1 MTLPSDMARNRRH
14 GVSLIEAMVAMAILA
29 LVLGAALSGTG
40 WTVGQ
45 VAARTDRAWL
55 SELARSVADEYAITR
70 DPSLLQGE
78 ASPDWRWRIDERTQD
93 DGLTEITV
101 TTWRSLAPDRTVT
114 LSLLAARGT
123 DAAP

>member
-1 MTLPSDMARNRRH
+1 MTLPSDTARNRRR

-55 SELARSVADEYAITR
+55 SELARSVADEYTVTR
-70 DPSLLQGE
+70 DPTLLQGE
-78 ASPDWRWRIDERTQD
+78 AGPDWRWRIDERAQD
-93 DGLTEITV
+93 DGLTEVTV
-101 TTWRSLAPDRTVT
+101 TAWRSLAPDRTVT
-114 LSLLAARGT
+114 LSVLTTGGR
-123 DAAP
+123 

>member
-14 GVSLIEAMVAMAILA
+14 GISLIEAMVAMAILA

-45 VAARTDRAWL
+45 VAARTDSAWL

-70 DPSLLQGE
+70 DQTLRQGQ
-78 ASPDWRWRIDERTQD
+78 ADPDWRWRIDERSQD

-101 TTWRSLAPDRTVT
+101 TAWRSIAPDRSVT
-114 LSLLAARGT
+114 LSVLTTGGR
-123 DAAP
+123 

>member
-1 MTLPSDMARNRRH
+1 MARNRRH

-45 VAARTDRAWL
+45 VAARTDSAWL
-55 SELARSVADEYAITR
+55 SELARSIADEYAITR
-70 DPSLLQGE
+70 DPTLLQGQ
-78 ASPDWRWRIDERTQD
+78 ADPDWRWRIDERSQD

-101 TTWRSLAPDRTVT
+101 TAWRSIAPDRSVT
-114 LSLLAARGT
+114 LSLLTKGGR
-123 DAAP
+123 

>member
-1 MTLPSDMARNRRH
+1 MTLPSDTARNRRH

-45 VAARTDRAWL
+45 VAARTDSAWL

-70 DPSLLQGE
+70 DQTLRQGQ
-78 ASPDWRWRIDERTQD
+78 ADPDWRWRIDERSQD

-101 TTWRSLAPDRTVT
+101 TAWRSIAPDRSVT
-114 LSLLAARGT
+114 LSVLTTGGR
-123 DAAP
+123 

>member
-1 MTLPSDMARNRRH
+1 MARNRRR
-14 GVSLIEAMVAMAILA
+14 GISLIEAMVAMAILA

-70 DPSLLQGE
+70 DPTLLQG
-78 ASPDWRWRIDERTQD
+78 AADPDWRWRIDERAQD

-101 TTWRSLAPDRTVT
+101 TAWRNAARDRAVT
-114 LSLLAARGT
+114 LSLLTTGAR
-123 DAAP
+123 

>member
-45 VAARTDRAWL
+45 VAARTDSAWL

-70 DPSLLQGE
+70 DQTLRQGQ
-78 ASPDWRWRIDERTQD
+78 ADPDWRWRIDERSQD

-101 TTWRSLAPDRTVT
+101 TAWRSIAPDRSVT
-114 LSLLAARGT
+114 LSVLTTGGR
-123 DAAP
+123 

>member
-1 MTLPSDMARNRRH
+1 MARNRRH

-45 VAARTDRAWL
+45 VAARSDRAWL

-70 DPSLLQGE
+70 DPALLQGE
-78 ASPDWRWRIDERTQD
+78 AGPDWRWRIDERTQD